1 MSIFYENDGSSSSD
15 VAGNVT
21 FADASGILDTLAST
35 AGKVADYGFK
45 LQEQQ
50 YATQSKAQDLQLKSL
65 MGNLGFQT
73 AVVQTQ
79 SANTIAQIQAKTAL
93 SQAQKQSTVTST
105 TGLSPTMILLGF
117 GGLALL
123 MMQRK

>member
-1 MSIFYENDGSSSSD
+1 MSIFYENDGTSSSD

-21 FADASGILDTLAST
+21 FADATGILDTLSSA

-50 YATQSKAQDLQLKSL
+50 YATQSKAQDIQLKTL

-73 AVVQTQ
+73 AVVQAQ

-105 TGLSPTMILLGF
+105 TGLSPTMILLGI

-123 MMQRK
+123 AMQRK